1 MEFAQSCIRVLA
13 AVALFAMGVHFA
25 PVQASVANDR
35 GSLSA
40 AFDGA
45 HRSSVVA
52 LAKQTSVG
60 KFGLAEQDCPPVCP
74 TGCPHSPAADC
85 CGSGVL
91 AVSSVVIAVISAA
104 GSLPC
109 EADRGLSGVEPDAL
123 QEPPQL
129 FA

>member
-1 MEFAQSCIRVLA
+1 LA

-25 PVQASVANDR
+25 PFEASIAHDR

-45 HRSSVVA
+45 HRSVA
-52 LAKQTSVG
+52 ASAEQTSVG
-60 KFGLAEQDCPPVCP
+60 EFGLAERDCPPVCP
-74 TGCPHSPAADC
+74 IGCPHSPSADC
-85 CGSGVL
+85 CGSGIL
-91 AVSSVVIAVISAA
+91 AVSSVVVAVILAA
-104 GSLPC
+104 GNLPR